1 MMQTGWRIKEIKE
14 PVIHEDE
21 IKTITHDH
29 YIIKHLRNLGPTE
42 RKLLKEFVESGYT
55 SFEDFLASK
64 NLVLR
69 REHIEE
75 LMKYYIMEAQG
86 YSFVDVFMKD
96 KDIEEIA
103 ILGTG
108 SVYVYVKKIGW
119 LKTNIEVIDEE
130 FVYKLA
136 NRMAKDI
143 DRGLTLKHPR
153 VNASI
158 PLGRIHAC
166 IKPVSNTNTITI
178 RKFREEPFTPQE
190 LVEVG
195 TTNWK
200 TLAFLWMCMLCDMNI
215 VIAGNTGSG
224 KTTTLNVLASFIP
237 ERERIIAIEETPEIN
252 IPHEHFIRLIPNKDI
267 DVKFSDLV
275 KDTLRM
281 RPDRVI
287 ISEIRTPEETNAFVE
302 TILCGQG
309 KGSYTTYHAQS
320 LQEFISRMKFQGT
333 NEQDLNAIDLLIIQ
347 RRWSTKSGEVRKIT
361 GLYSI
366 KEKTAIS
373 GKIPKSIKEK
383 LTEYFGNTISAEIRE
398 RSKFLKKLRGS
409 DFRITIKKTWEY
421 DRKSVN

>member
-1 MMQTGWRIKEIKE
+1 MMQTGWKIKEIKE
-14 PVIHEDE
+14 PKIHEDD
-21 IKTITHDH
+21 IKIITRSH

-42 RKLLKEFVESGYT
+42 RQLLKEFAESKYT
-55 SFEDFLASK
+55 SFEEFLTSK
-64 NLVLR
+64 HLILKK
-69 REHIEE
+69 EHIEE
-75 LMKYYIMEAQG
+75 LMRYYDMETQG
-86 YSFVDVFMKD
+86 YSFVDILMND

-103 ILGTG
+103 ILGNG

-119 LKTNIEVIDEE
+119 LKTNVEITDED

-143 DRGLTLKHPR
+143 DRRLTLKHPR
-153 VNASI
+153 VNANI

-166 IKPVSNTNTITI
+166 IKPISSTNTITI

-237 ERERIIAIEETPEIN
+237 ERERILAIEETPEIN
-252 IPHEHFIRLIPNKDI
+252 IPHEHFIRLIPNQEI
-267 DVKFSDLV
+267 GITFPDLV

-287 ISEIRTPEETNAFVE
+287 ISEIRTPEETSAFIE

-320 LQEFISRMKFQGT
+320 PQEFISRMKFQGT
-333 NEQDLNAIDLLIIQ
+333 NEQDLSAIDLLIIQ

-366 KEKTAIS
+366 KERTAIS
-373 GKIPKSIKEK
+373 GRIPKSIKEK
-383 LTEYFGNTISAEIRE
+383 LAAYFGNVISAEIKK
-398 RSKFLKKLRGS
+398 RSEFLKKLRNS
-409 DFRITIKKTWEY
+409 DFKTTIKEIWKY
-421 DRKSVN
+421 DGENAD